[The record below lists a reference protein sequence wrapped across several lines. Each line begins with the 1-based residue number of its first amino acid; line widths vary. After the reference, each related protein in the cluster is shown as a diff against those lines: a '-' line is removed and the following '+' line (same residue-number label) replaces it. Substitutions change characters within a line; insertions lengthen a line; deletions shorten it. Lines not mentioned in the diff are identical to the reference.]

1 MKLAATLFLTPLL
14 ASALF
19 ISGSSTDNQKA
30 LDANFPVP
38 GDNPLT
44 FCKDPKDYI
53 GQIDY
58 VDLSPNPPVPGQKL
72 IVKANGT
79 FSQDI
84 EDGAT
89 VFLQVKYGL
98 ITLIKTERDLCE
110 NLPKYVTL
118 TQTRTLQ
125 MLIYCTGLI
134 SNVL

>member
-30 LDANFPVP
+30 LDEHFKVP

-118 TQTRTLQ
+118 T
-125 MLIYCTGLI
+125 
-134 SNVL
+134 